1 MKSKRCPIILLCAFV
16 SKEKK
21 SVCTVQEK
29 KRKGRD
35 VFLFFF
41 FWKFFPFERKR
52 KKRKG
57 RTEGKE
63 GKERKG
69 KEGGSQIKSWHHHHQ
84 DARDERVILN
94 DSFFLGRT
102 RDDAEREREHNGRAQ
117 IIRQSERAMWSIAGL
132 TRNASFSTT
141 RFVSWKDWCSNKD
154 SSFVDGS
161 FFGTTRRRA
170 TRAATRTRSNG
181 RGRGDARTVAMGA
194 DDDVFDAL
202 GKRLRKED
210 EKAMTLPP
218 GRVGLFGV
226 RETLEYLMD
235 SNAFV
240 EKRVAKYGPVFKTAF
255 FFKPT
260 IAFGSKEAVEEFKS
274 FEGSLPADEALPE
287 TFRTLHTEYGALK
300 QSGKKHKATRKNFS
314 KVLGREALESYVP
327 DIATRTEEFV
337 NKLKERKAPLFVGK
351 DIKRFALKT
360 LFYLFL
366 GKVPEDDI
374 LEEMYLYNAGLLSL
388 GKFDPTFKKGE
399 SALEKLTKYVLEYY
413 LEIKKDE
420 VKLNAPE
427 HFFLKQYSEATD
439 EFGNTFSDERV
450 AVTVVLMVWGSYIEA
465 AALMGHSIRILGEK
479 GNAEALR
486 KAKEEAV
493 LLREEEQQTLSTL
506 AQKGKYLLAVSKETL
521 RFHPQTAG
529 GLRVNPVD
537 RKLCGYDIPAGYVLT
552 ADPRIAFLDESAFPD
567 AKTFNPS
574 RFLEASKSEDRF
586 FPGGMGQHQCPGI
599 NLATTMNVIFLTK
612 FLTTFSSWEPS
623 KGMPK
628 EVPLVHVPIVIIA
641 DHYSIDL
648 MQ

>member
-1 MKSKRCPIILLCAFV
+1 M
-16 SKEKK
+16 
-21 SVCTVQEK
+21 
-29 KRKGRD
+29 KGRG
-35 VFLFFF
+35 
-41 FWKFFPFERKR
+41 KSEKEGQKERGR
-52 KKRKG
+52 K
-57 RTEGKE
+57 
-63 GKERKG
+63 GKERKER
-69 KEGGSQIKSWHHHHQ
+69 KERKEVLIKSWHHQQ
-84 DARDERVILN
+84 DARDERVIIN

-102 RDDAEREREHNGRAQ
+102 RDDAERESTTRAQ

-132 TRNASFSTT
+132 TRNASFST
-141 RFVSWKDWCSNKD
+141 RFVSWKDCSNKD
-154 SSFVDGS
+154 SSVVFPGGS

-170 TRAATRTRSNG
+170 TRATRTRSNG

-486 KAKEEAV
+486 KAKDEA
-493 LLREEEQQTLSTL
+493 LALREEEQQTLSTL

>member
-1 MKSKRCPIILLCAFV
+1 
-16 SKEKK
+16 
-21 SVCTVQEK
+21 
-29 KRKGRD
+29 
-35 VFLFFF
+35 
-41 FWKFFPFERKR
+41 
-52 KKRKG
+52 
-57 RTEGKE
+57 
-63 GKERKG
+63 
-69 KEGGSQIKSWHHHHQ
+69 
-84 DARDERVILN
+84 
-94 DSFFLGRT
+94 
-102 RDDAEREREHNGRAQ
+102 
-117 IIRQSERAMWSIAGL
+117 
-132 TRNASFSTT
+132 
-141 RFVSWKDWCSNKD
+141 
-154 SSFVDGS
+154 
-161 FFGTTRRRA
+161 
-170 TRAATRTRSNG
+170 
-181 RGRGDARTVAMGA
+181 MGA
-194 DDDVFDAL
+194 DVVVDDDDVFDAL

-240 EKRVAKYGPVFKTAF
+240 EKRVAKYGPMFKTAF

-274 FEGSLPADEALPE
+274 FERSLPADEALPE

-314 KVLGREALESYVP
+314 KVLRREALESYVP

-337 NKLKERKAPLFVGK
+337 NKLKERKAPLFLGK
-351 DIKRFALKT
+351 DIKQFALKT
-360 LFYLFL
+360 LFNLFL

-486 KAKEEAV
+486 KAKEEAFA
-493 LLREEEQQTLSTL
+493 LREEEQQTLSTL

-574 RFLEASKSEDRF
+574 RFLEASKIEHRF

-599 NLATTMNVIFLTK
+599 NLATTMNMIFLTK

>member
-1 MKSKRCPIILLCAFV
+1 MKSKRCPIIVRVRFEGK
-16 SKEKK
+16 KECVHSPRKK
-21 SVCTVQEK
+21 
-29 KRKGRD
+29 KGRD
-35 VFLFFF
+35 VFFFL
-41 FWKFFPFERKR
+41 KFFRLKGR

-57 RTEGKE
+57 RTEGTR
-63 GKERKG
+63 KERKER
-69 KEGGSQIKSWHHHHQ
+69 KEVLKSWHHQ
-84 DARDERVILN
+84 DARDERVIN

-102 RDDAEREREHNGRAQ
+102 RDDAPPQSKGRERERESTTRAQ

-132 TRNASFSTT
+132 TRNASFST
-141 RFVSWKDWCSNKD
+141 RFVSWKDCSNKD
-154 SSFVDGS
+154 SSVVPGCS

-170 TRAATRTRSNG
+170 TRATRTRSNG

-486 KAKEEAV
+486 KAKDEA
-493 LLREEEQQTLSTL
+493 LALREEEQQTLSTL